1 MCSEAKKKTW
11 SLKICIGK
19 KRQVKNIR
27 VKEISHIEK
36 TPDDL
41 CGLGLIGVESNNEKN
56 LEISF
61 YTLIG
66 NVNIFSKL

>member
-1 MCSEAKKKTW
+1 MYRE
-11 SLKICIGK
+11 
-19 KRQVKNIR
+19 KRQVKNIHVR

-41 CGLGLIGVESNNEKN
+41 CGLDLIEVESHNEKN